1 MTIENGLHERCSDK
15 CINCEH
21 AALIGPGE
29 TEDEIYVCS
38 RYLEPEKLWRSGI
51 CPSATHMHKQQAP
64 EQKKRAGQQHQR
76 KGKQLSKKQQE
87 SYKRLG

>member
-1 MTIENGLHERCSDK
+1 MSLENGLR
-15 CINCEH
+15 
-21 AALIGPGE
+21 
-29 TEDEIYVCS
+29 
-38 RYLEPEKLWRSGI
+38 WRSRI

-64 EQKKRAGQQHQR
+64 EQKKRAGQQHQQ

>member
-1 MTIENGLHERCSDK
+1 MSNADGKHEPIIEK
-15 CINCEH
+15 CTGCGITVAGIC
-21 AALIGPGE
+21 L
-29 TEDEIYVCS
+29 

-51 CPSATHMHKQQAP
+51 CPSATHMHKQQTP